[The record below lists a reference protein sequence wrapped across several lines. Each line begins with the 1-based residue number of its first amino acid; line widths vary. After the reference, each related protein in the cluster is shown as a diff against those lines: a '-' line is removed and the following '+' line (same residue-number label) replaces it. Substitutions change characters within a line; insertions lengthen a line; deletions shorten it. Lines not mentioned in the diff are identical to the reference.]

1 MKYSTWVIVEYKG
14 HQELIQF
21 LVMETS
27 NSDVVLGYNWLQHHN
42 LSIDWLNGMVKLNRC
57 LALPVSWTGKHEL
70 NSPLKVETDTATLD
84 FSGTETRR
92 LPSWVAK
99 R

>member
-1 MKYSTWVIVEYKG
+1 MSP
-14 HQELIQF
+14 
-21 LVMETS
+21 S
-27 NSDVVLGYNWLQHHN
+27 NDSSSSRALPEP
-42 LSIDWLNGMVKLNRC
+42 MVKLNRC